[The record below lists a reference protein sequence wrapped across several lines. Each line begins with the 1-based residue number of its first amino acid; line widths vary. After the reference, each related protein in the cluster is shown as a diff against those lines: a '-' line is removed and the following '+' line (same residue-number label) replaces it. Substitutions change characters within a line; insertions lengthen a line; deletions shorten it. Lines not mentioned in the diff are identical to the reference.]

1 MSKEISKHWI
11 LKNIAGAIIFVLAF
25 AVLANFVLGLITRH
39 GKYTAVPDL
48 ASMSVAEAKTA
59 AQAQGLN
66 VTVSDSVYVRR
77 RARGSVIAQNPAAGT
92 PVKSGRKIRLTINSV
107 IPKKVTMPDLVGLSL
122 RQARAE
128 LTSKGLFLGRITY
141 VSDEAT
147 NIVLRQT
154 YRNAEIRKGR
164 QVESGATI
172 DLTVGLN
179 DSDYITN
186 VPNVVGMTYTRASEV
201 LQDNSLNV
209 GRLKFDD
216 SCRNYE
222 DSLRAIVLS
231 QSPGYSAAPCQ
242 MGTEVSLSLSIDPE
256 KTKKK

>member
-1 MSKEISKHWI
+1 M
-11 LKNIAGAIIFVLAF
+11 AGAIIFVLAF
-25 AVLANFVLGLITRH
+25 AVLANFILGLVTRH
-39 GKYTAVPDL
+39 GRFKTVPDFSTMQVSE
-48 ASMSVAEAKTA
+48 ARRVAQSE
-59 AQAQGLN
+59 GLN
-66 VTVSDSVYVRR
+66 VVVSDSVYVRR
-77 RARGSVIAQNPAAGT
+77 RARGSVVAQNPVAGT
-92 PVKSGRKIRLTINSV
+92 PVKEGRRIRLTINSV

-154 YRNAEIRKGR
+154 FRNAEIRKGR
-164 QVESGATI
+164 QVESGSTI

-179 DSDYITN
+179 DTDFITI
-186 VPNVVGMTYTRASEV
+186 VPDVTGMSYVKASQV

-209 GRLKFDD
+209 GRLRFDD

-222 DSLRAIVLS
+222 DSLKAIVLS
-231 QSPGYSAAPCQ
+231 QSPSYSTTPCQ
-242 MGTEVSLSLSIDPE
+242 MGTEVSLSLSLDPE
-256 KTKKK
+256 KIKKKK